1 MTVEV
6 VNFINDL
13 NPASPTGADS
23 ISEGDDHI
31 RIIKQAIKDTFPNV
45 TEAINSTAAEIDEA
59 VAGYAT
65 KKSGVF
71 ASCRYNGTSLMYED
85 NIGSVTEIEPGKTR
99 VVFTAPTSGFD
110 HQFAI
115 MLQPYATGNKNLV
128 MTVTDQ
134 RSDYF
139 DFSTVEFD
147 GTDWSIPA
155 SQAGF
160 GLVIFDMVETND
172 GL

>member
-1 MTVEV
+1 
-6 VNFINDL
+6 
-13 NPASPTGADS
+13 
-23 ISEGDDHI
+23 
-31 RIIKQAIKDTFPNV
+31 
-45 TEAINSTAAEIDEA
+45 
-59 VAGYAT
+59 
-65 KKSGVF
+65 
-71 ASCRYNGTSLMYED
+71 
-85 NIGSVTEIEPGKTR
+85 
-99 VVFTAPTSGFD
+99 VFTTPTSGFD

>member
-13 NPASPTGADS
+13 DPASPTGADS
-23 ISEGDDHI
+23 ISEGDDHL
-31 RIIKQAIKDTFPNV
+31 RLLKKAIKDTFPNV

-59 VAGYAT
+59 VAGYAP

-71 ASCRYNGTSLMYED
+71 ASCRYNGSSIMYED
-85 NIGSVTEIEPGKTR
+85 NISSVTAINPGRTR
-99 VVFTAPTSGFD
+99 VVFTSPTSGFD

-115 MLQPYATGNKNLV
+115 MLQPYATGNNSLV

-147 GTDWSIPA
+147 GTSWVAPESA
-155 SQAGF
+155 AGF
-160 GLVIFDMVETND
+160 GLVIFDMVENND